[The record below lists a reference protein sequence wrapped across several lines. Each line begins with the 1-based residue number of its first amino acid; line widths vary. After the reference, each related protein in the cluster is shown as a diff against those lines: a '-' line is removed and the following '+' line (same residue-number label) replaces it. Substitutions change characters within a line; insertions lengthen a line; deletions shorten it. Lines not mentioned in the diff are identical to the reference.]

1 MRRYYSF
8 IIFLLCQ
15 TWVLNGWGQQKLV
28 LEQIQV
34 YSSINPTASYWK
46 LPSDITPIIKAID
59 SGILLKMGLPR
70 DTNIVTKEFYLTK
83 QSQLGK
89 ININWMA
96 SRDYDYHAY
105 LELYEMDPNLIF
117 RNNLVDLPDDK
128 KDSIHSFWLMTF
140 SVFNK
145 KW

>member
-46 LPSDITPIIKAID
+46 LPSDMKWILILFLEII
-59 SGILLKMGLPR
+59 
-70 DTNIVTKEFYLTK
+70 
-83 QSQLGK
+83 
-89 ININWMA
+89 
-96 SRDYDYHAY
+96 
-105 LELYEMDPNLIF
+105 
-117 RNNLVDLPDDK
+117 
-128 KDSIHSFWLMTF
+128 
-140 SVFNK
+140 
-145 KW
+145 

>member
-34 YSSINPTASYWK
+34 YSSINPSASYWK

-70 DTNIVTKEFYLTK
+70 DTNIVTKAGFPTKFVESITCGIPVLTNK
-83 QSQLGK
+83 NS
-89 ININWMA
+89 NIE
-96 SRDYDYHAY
+96 
-105 LELYEMDPNLIF
+105 ELSNFHPFLLAHNMYKGLF
-117 RNNLVDLPDDK
+117 
-128 KDSIHSFWLMTF
+128 
-140 SVFNK
+140 
-145 KW
+145 